1 MAEPWEL
8 SDEDLKRERD
18 RLREAHWEAWTEY
31 RRAMS
36 SGLFRFLPDGEVRE
50 LLGRLD
56 EVREL
61 RRRWQEAEQE
71 MKRRKITGRWWWPF

>member
-18 RLREAHWEAWTEY
+18 QLRDAHWEAWTEY

-61 RRRWQEAEQE
+61 RWRWQEAEKELQ
-71 MKRRKITGRWWWPF
+71 RRKPRRRWWPF